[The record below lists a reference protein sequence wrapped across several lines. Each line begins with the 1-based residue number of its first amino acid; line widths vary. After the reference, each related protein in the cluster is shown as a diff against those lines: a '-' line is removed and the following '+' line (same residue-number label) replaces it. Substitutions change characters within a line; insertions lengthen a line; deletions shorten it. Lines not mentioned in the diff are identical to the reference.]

1 MHPPGKDAEF
11 YRSRMICPEKTRC
24 AANRS
29 CVIFPANNPVEG
41 EIQMREAAKT
51 KGELIIEQLMREL
64 DPSSPRYMVLAT
76 ARQFKSSWVELG
88 EQLIKVKNQG
98 EFQGWGYD
106 TFDDYCSKEI
116 RIRKETARKLTL
128 AYRYL
133 EQEEPNLLGAERRL
147 QPLPDYR
154 AIDLL
159 RQAREEQGFSEDEYA
174 RLRESVIE
182 NERSLPTVQK
192 QFREVA
198 QIHNPPEIDPLKQ
211 IRSALAT
218 ARRLNDQ
225 LEELDGFS
233 PDRVKELH
241 GLMDELHRQEQKL
254 SEQRIALDNE

>member
-1 MHPPGKDAEF
+1 
-11 YRSRMICPEKTRC
+11 
-24 AANRS
+24 
-29 CVIFPANNPVEG
+29 
-41 EIQMREAAKT
+41 MRETAKT

-64 DPSSPRYMVLAT
+64 DPSSPRYQVLST

-88 EQLIKVKNQG
+88 EQLMKVKNQA

-106 TFDDYCSKEI
+106 SFDDYCSKEI

-159 RQAREEQGFSEDEYA
+159 RQAREEQGFSDDEYD
-174 RLRESVIE
+174 RLREAVIE
-182 NERSLPTVQK
+182 NDRSLPTVQK

-198 QIHNPPEIDPLKQ
+198 HLHNPPATDPLKQ
-211 IRSALAT
+211 IRAALAT
-218 ARRLNDQ
+218 ARRLNNQ
-225 LEELDGFS
+225 LDELDDFS
-233 PDRVKELH
+233 PDLLKELR

-254 SEQRIALDNE
+254 AEDSQPLDEG